1 MVRTETR
8 PRFGGTATAQRR
20 SERTTGG
27 KLTSEKL
34 AGEEL
39 ADKKFPPLSISREGL
54 LQNGSD
60 REFRRLIYSLV
71 GFAEMIVRHRNIYG
85 AYIGVSGPQYHM
97 MTIIAGTP
105 NTTVGQIAKMISV
118 SDQFVTSEIGKLV
131 KKGIVAKTPDEA
143 DRRSM
148 LLSLTLKGRD
158 LLREL
163 GPLRRESNSLMY
175 RSLTGKRAKILQDII
190 DTLIA
195 DAEVALYELGSPH
208 KRGQK
213 APTASAE
220 NSTRAAATRL
230 ARRRA

>member
-1 MVRTETR
+1 MTR
-8 PRFGGTATAQRR
+8 QKSAGD
-20 SERTTGG
+20 
-27 KLTSEKL
+27 KLT
-34 AGEEL
+34 
-39 ADKKFPPLSISREGL
+39 DKKFPPLSISKEGL
-54 LQNGSD
+54 LKDGSD

-131 KKGIVAKTPDEA
+131 KKGIVGKTPDEA

-148 LLSLTLKGRD
+148 LLSLTLKGRS

-163 GPLRRESNSLMY
+163 GPLRRESNNLMY
-175 RSLTGKRAKILQDII
+175 RSLTGERARLLQDII

-195 DAEVALYELGSPH
+195 DAEVALYELGAPH

-213 APTASAE
+213 APTASSDDGGRE
-220 NSTRAAATRL
+220 TATRS